1 MFIKS
6 LCGEARE
13 KILSFRFTFEMCS
26 RACNIRRRG
35 LIVLYRKEIS
45 ACAERS
51 DQEEIWQRCF
61 FCFFLLSSR
70 ILTSVPYL
78 LSVSPSRRS
87 QSLVV
92 SRARARAHSLF
103 FSAMQQEK
111 INRTWA
117 YDWEIR
123 WIVIGVGNGTVARDR
138 GEFEE
143 RRCYNS
149 MGPVQVLVKFATS
162 ST

>member
-13 KILSFRFTFEMCS
+13 KILSFCFTFEMCS

-35 LIVLYRKEIS
+35 LIVLYCKEIS

-70 ILTSVPYL
+70 NSHFSIIPFVRFHL
-78 LSVSPSRRS
+78 LADHNPS
-87 QSLVV
+87 L
-92 SRARARAHSLF
+92 SRARIHF
-103 FSAMQQEK
+103 FFCNAIGKNKSYMSV
-111 INRTWA
+111 RLG
-117 YDWEIR
+117 DR
-123 WIVIGVGNGTVARDR
+123 WIVMSVGNGSARAWGGSEFR
-138 GEFEE
+138 GKM
-143 RRCYNS
+143 YNS
-149 MGPVQVLVKFATS
+149 MGPVQVSVKFATS